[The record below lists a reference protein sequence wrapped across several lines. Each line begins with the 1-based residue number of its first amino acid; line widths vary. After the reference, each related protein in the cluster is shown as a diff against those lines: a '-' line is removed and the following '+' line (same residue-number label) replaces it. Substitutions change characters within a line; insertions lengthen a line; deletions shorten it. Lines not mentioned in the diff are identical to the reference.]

1 MKKYITII
9 SLLLFFAPA
18 HGQMTLAHHYPRPVP
33 TPWIGQSQFAI
44 VNLALSGKKIMI
56 MRRANGDVAPDTMY
70 FYNMDY
76 SYWKKIP
83 CPQVDSF
90 GGQFNINE
98 NSGTAVGVYYPSETL
113 FNADPLLEVA
123 VYYETIYGITP
134 VDSKILV
141 INENGTIVDSIEH
154 VGFDFHVYKDT
165 SGVFKAIANVTGGID
180 VFNLP
185 GTLPCDACGGY
196 TLGITQVEK
205 PKEEIF
211 SMPIPNPSSD
221 QVKIAFTLPEGAG
234 HAELQVFNASGQKV
248 KTYEVDNTFGY
259 VMLDNSK
266 LPAGTYLYN
275 IVVQGHVS
283 TSQKFVVVK

>member
-9 SLLLFFAPA
+9 ALLLFFVQAN
-18 HGQMTLAHHYPRPVP
+18 GQITLAHHFPRPVP
-33 TPWIGQSQFAI
+33 TPMFGPTQYAV
-44 VNLALSGKKIMI
+44 VNLALSGKKIML
-56 MRRANGDVAPDTMY
+56 MRWSNGDLIPDTIY

-83 CPQVDSF
+83 CPHLDSLT
-90 GGQFNINE
+90 GLFNIYE
-98 NSGTAVGVYYPSETL
+98 NAGAPVGVFYPSETL
-113 FNADPLLEVA
+113 FNTDPLLEVA
-123 VYYETIYGITP
+123 VYYTPAYGTTT
-134 VDSKILV
+134 VDGKIFI
-141 INENGTIVDSIEH
+141 INELGIIVDSIEH
-154 VGFDFHVYKDT
+154 AGSDFHVYKDT

-196 TLGITQVEK
+196 TLGLSQVQK
-205 PKEEIF
+205 PDKDFF

-234 HAELQVFNASGQKV
+234 HAELQVFNATGQKV

-275 IVVQGHVS
+275 IVVEGHVS
-283 TSQKFVVVK
+283 SSQKFVVVK